1 MENVVTKK
9 IEKEE
14 VENLRFPNKL
24 IKVRTKEEQIALV
37 LKLKKAEQLGNL
49 FHNKIEI
56 IFQDEEG
63 LKELNTTIWAVGEDH
78 ILLKKGVFIPVNR
91 IVSIV
96 L

>member
-1 MENVVTKK
+1 MENLVAKK
-9 IEKEE
+9 VEKEE
-14 VENLRFPNKL
+14 IAFLKFPSKSIKLR
-24 IKVRTKEEQIALV
+24 TGEEQKEL
-37 LKLKKAEQLGNL
+37 LKKLHDAEKIGNL

-63 LKELNTTIWAVGEDH
+63 LKEVNTTIWAVGEDH

-91 IVSIV
+91 IVSIE

>member
-1 MENVVTKK
+1 MENLVAKK

-14 VENLRFPNKL
+14 VESLVFPSNPISLRSN
-24 IKVRTKEEQIALV
+24 EEQKAFV
-37 LKLKKAEQLGNL
+37 TKLKNAEKLGNL

-63 LKELNTTIWAVGEDH
+63 LKEVNTTIWAVGEDH

-91 IVSIV
+91 IVSII